1 MIEID
6 FHNKLNLEE
15 IEIKNYIFSS
25 IKRSF
30 ETLKKNQED
39 YYVSIFLTDNSDIKK
54 LNNKFRKVNKP
65 TNVLS
70 FVQNEKFCLNGSK
83 QVIMLGDIVI
93 SLEKI
98 RSEAKYL
105 KKKFSH
111 HFIHICIHGLLHLF
125 GYNHQEEFEAKVM
138 QEKEISILKK
148 LSIPSPY

>member
-6 FHNKLNLEE
+6 FHKKLNLEE
-15 IEIKNYIFSS
+15 IELKNYIFSS

-30 ETLKKNQED
+30 EILKKNQED

-105 KKKFSH
+105 KKKFSNH
-111 HFIHICIHGLLHLF
+111 LIHICIHGLLHLF